1 MTCKLAGVEGVAA
14 SAGVDRACLRRR
26 GTRLE
31 GSADQRRHFLDAEA
45 EELDP
50 LDDAVAAQVG
60 QCREERLA
68 RLVLAKRADD
78 EKPLREVAAH
88 EPAQQR
94 QRRPVGPLEIVQH
107 EDEPLAGHTRESL
120 LERRGIE
127 PALADRVGEGLVGN
141 KCLLAATAVEHR
153 RAQGR
158 RVDCEPR
165 GQPRLA
171 AAGLACDQADAHAL
185 ALTAAEVREAF
196 ELARPPDEE
205 LRVDP
210 AKLCRNTLG
219 GCVRAKRLRNASRL
233 LRRPHAQ
240 GLQEPRPKLRERCQ
254 RRGAIA
260 RCREAPHQRA
270 VSLLRERLER
280 GGAPRQIGG
289 PAQVARCLRGRGE
302 LLEHGRRAGAVLV
315 AGFERPLVL
324 EPRQE
329 LAVGERK
336 RLLELPGRAQPLG
349 LAHVDPDA
357 VAQTDAVAGGDEHPV
372 GLLAELPPQRPERA
386 P

>member
-1 MTCKLAGVEGVAA
+1 MPCKLAGVEGVATSA
-14 SAGVDRACLRRR
+14 SVDRARLRRCGAR
-26 GTRLE
+26 FE

-60 QCREERLA
+60 QGRKERLA

-107 EDEPLAGHTRESL
+107 EDEPLAGHTSESL

-141 KCLLAATAVEHR
+141 KRLLAATAVEHR

-165 GQPRLA
+165 CKPRLA
-171 AAGLACDQADAHAL
+171 AAGLARDQADAHAL
-185 ALTAAEVREAF
+185 AVTAAEVCEAF

-219 GCVRAKRLRNASRL
+219 GCVRAKRFRNASRL

-240 GLQEPRPKLRERCQ
+240 GLQEPRPKLGERCQ

-260 RCREAPHQRA
+260 RCRQAPHQRA

-280 GGAPRQIGG
+280 RGAPRQIGG
-289 PAQVARCLRGRGE
+289 SP
-302 LLEHGRRAGAVLV
+302 
-315 AGFERPLVL
+315 
-324 EPRQE
+324 
-329 LAVGERK
+329 
-336 RLLELPGRAQPLG
+336 
-349 LAHVDPDA
+349 
-357 VAQTDAVAGGDEHPV
+357 
-372 GLLAELPPQRPERA
+372 
-386 P
+386 